1 MIGIEKIVDRNPEHM
16 NVLNGLSVNTIEVIS
31 KYSNTS
37 YEINDGRIIGEI
49 EEAQNAGYQIG
60 QENQEVL

>member
-1 MIGIEKIVDRNPEHM
+1 MIGIEKVVDRNPEHM

-37 YEINDGRIIGEI
+37 YEINDGRIVGEI
-49 EEAQNAGYQIG
+49 EEVQNAGHQIG
-60 QENQEVL
+60 

>member
-1 MIGIEKIVDRNPEHM
+1 MIGIEKVVDRNPEHM

-49 EEAQNAGYQIG
+49 EEVQNAGLEIG
-60 QENQEVL
+60 

>member
-1 MIGIEKIVDRNPEHM
+1 MIGIEKVVDRNPEHM

-37 YEINDGRIIGEI
+37 YEINDGRIVGEI
-49 EEAQNAGYQIG
+49 EEVQNAGYQIG
-60 QENQEVL
+60 

>member
-1 MIGIEKIVDRNPEHM
+1 MIGIEKAVDRNPEHM

-37 YEINDGRIIGEI
+37 YEINDGRIVGEI
-49 EEAQNAGYQIG
+49 EE
-60 QENQEVL
+60 V